1 MFAPPSRPAS
11 SAGHIYPHQQPY
23 DMPRSPLPQENRL
36 SRSNS
41 FSWKHELGL
50 PPPPSQID
58 ALGDSLDQ
66 ALIPHNRPASR
77 ARSVSPAVRSPSRYD
92 LEFGGLED
100 PAEQRDRTQDHMN
113 MVTKHPKVKIDV
125 VLSSNIFEA
134 GGTISGKVELT
145 CTTSQRLRLGHIAI
159 ELEAVEQLTSRD
171 HAATQLFL
179 YNRTM
184 FQGDNLPPSNA
195 VLPAAPVNGYW
206 TARKGRT
213 TFPFSFRLPSS
224 APSCITFAGNASLRY
239 GLKATVQTWY
249 NEDKM
254 VVTARRE
261 AFVLEKWSDQF
272 HPRFREPIE
281 AVGDTRL
288 FMGGNGAVWLEAGVT
303 EQLFWGGGQML
314 VRCGIKN
321 NTKRHLSG
329 IKVALARRLIF
340 PVGSVEGFHDSPEK
354 ISLEPRITEIV
365 HDQIFKGR
373 EYEFGPNAE
382 SVCTVAVD
390 VPRDLRTIR
399 KTRLFEVR
407 TFALVSLLLGSFA
420 KDLTVEIPIYVA
432 HTASG
437 QAPPPDNL
445 DNLHTSPPMHSLPP
459 RPHSSMGL
467 SHISLPQRH
476 HPHHH
481 HQQQQHAPP
490 AHHHGH
496 NGHHG
501 HHGHGHAPQMDPGM
515 LEVERLAAERGWSP
529 APMLHANHRTGPARP
544 ASTAPGMIQLPAQ
557 AQPFALGT
565 DGHLE
570 WNPAAN
576 SWNASRLITP
586 AASAGSSIQRS
597 ASAAPDVFHNVARP
611 HSAAGPMD
619 PVAAWTATQR
629 SMSASPGPALL
640 VQHTNFAPPPSMPS
654 PQMPNAPMGDHRM
667 SLPAQGPYGDSLP
680 QQVTYQNAPQESLPP
695 MPEPQTV
702 ARAPVQQQY
711 SVPPPQPQVNAYSPA
726 PPIAGL
732 ATIEEDSESQAG
744 TVKTL
749 QKLPTIGKT
758 GTKGAAGNSVSRNNI
773 EQFEAMAEAEEDEE
787 EVKRQM
793 IAMGM
798 QPDEDAFA
806 SRRGDAQD
814 IPASRVAAEAP
825 IETHAAS
832 SSRRTDA
839 SQASSTSTYRPRA
852 SDIFQTVSHGQQ
864 PQSPPAEQVQSAP
877 APVETVKA
885 NVDRSQETAASSE
898 LRTAGDSQS
907 AIPRRPSVVSL
918 RRSSSS
924 HGIGLQALETNL
936 VRSTTPKITTSSRMV
951 VTMANVARADHS
963 SSPLASPSV
972 GHDDSTRSRK
982 NSALRAAAL
991 AREEA
996 ERKSAEEQARAAE
1009 ERERQLQAEQARQA
1023 AAAEKEAAQREAART
1038 FAAEQQ
1044 RLERERIAEH
1054 ARRQRELREQEEEQ
1068 RLKAAEAE
1076 RMAREQEL
1084 KRQEQEQEREESE
1097 RRSRQAAEALAAQ
1110 KRAESRRLADIAA
1123 TKSSTASERLDRINA
1138 AIGNAP
1144 SSIAPSVPSKTTA
1157 PTFAAP
1163 GKMSDRDRVAL
1174 KRQAVHRIDGWLSS
1188 AASPNPSHMET
1199 PGTPSASV
1207 LSVMRKE
1214 PEPSTVLNDEARSS
1228 FAYRSPSQVINPLW
1242 EGKSSRCQANEGA
1255 MPKSRT
1261 MADLTSTKASV
1272 AATAEASATRRDE
1285 PIPQLSAEL
1294 RALVDSSD
1302 IRPAR
1307 KSGTA
1312 LKEHPMSRRLSGLG
1326 STDTT
1331 ASNVAPAASVTPKS
1345 SSETK
1350 RERHTSMPSWPR
1362 PSLPGSDVG
1371 AVPAAVVPASSSSSN
1386 VYNSTRVVRNPEARE
1401 VGIPSRVE
1409 KSLMAPTAE
1418 STTRATD
1425 EPGYDAR
1432 SARGGRG
1439 GRVASVAQLW
1449 SKIAGDDEVDA
1460 ADAGRSSLAAPQT
1473 YSEPRSASPSSAST
1487 VKPKARRSSNAA
1499 GGAPALDFSKKAM
1512 TSSASVGVTTIAA
1525 TFGGSVSST
1534 KPESL
1539 KSFTAPQFLNTSVSK
1554 PIFAKPNDQSTP
1566 APLPAKAEKRPL
1578 PKPVLQPGAVPAP
1591 QLVRPTAMRPPAA
1604 ADRPSRR
1611 ISTQLLSTFEKGKSH
1626 TKEDASVR
1634 EMMSKVAV
1642 DSTIL
1647 GALQSVE
1654 APNHDLSTLRCADGT
1669 EAKIAMSGRGTTK
1682 AIGENKLKSLRAVW
1696 GS

>member
-1 MFAPPSRPAS
+1 
-11 SAGHIYPHQQPY
+11 
-23 DMPRSPLPQENRL
+23 
-36 SRSNS
+36 
-41 FSWKHELGL
+41 
-50 PPPPSQID
+50 
-58 ALGDSLDQ
+58 
-66 ALIPHNRPASR
+66 
-77 ARSVSPAVRSPSRYD
+77 
-92 LEFGGLED
+92 
-100 PAEQRDRTQDHMN
+100 
-113 MVTKHPKVKIDV
+113 
-125 VLSSNIFEA
+125 
-134 GGTISGKVELT
+134 
-145 CTTSQRLRLGHIAI
+145 
-159 ELEAVEQLTSRD
+159 
-171 HAATQLFL
+171 
-179 YNRTM
+179 
-184 FQGDNLPPSNA
+184 
-195 VLPAAPVNGYW
+195 
-206 TARKGRT
+206 
-213 TFPFSFRLPSS
+213 
-224 APSCITFAGNASLRY
+224 
-239 GLKATVQTWY
+239 
-249 NEDKM
+249 
-254 VVTARRE
+254 
-261 AFVLEKWSDQF
+261 
-272 HPRFREPIE
+272 
-281 AVGDTRL
+281 
-288 FMGGNGAVWLEAGVT
+288 
-303 EQLFWGGGQML
+303 
-314 VRCGIKN
+314 
-321 NTKRHLSG
+321 
-329 IKVALARRLIF
+329 
-340 PVGSVEGFHDSPEK
+340 
-354 ISLEPRITEIV
+354 
-365 HDQIFKGR
+365 
-373 EYEFGPNAE
+373 
-382 SVCTVAVD
+382 
-390 VPRDLRTIR
+390 
-399 KTRLFEVR
+399 
-407 TFALVSLLLGSFA
+407 
-420 KDLTVEIPIYVA
+420 
-432 HTASG
+432 
-437 QAPPPDNL
+437 
-445 DNLHTSPPMHSLPP
+445 
-459 RPHSSMGL
+459 
-467 SHISLPQRH
+467 
-476 HPHHH
+476 
-481 HQQQQHAPP
+481 
-490 AHHHGH
+490 
-496 NGHHG
+496 
-501 HHGHGHAPQMDPGM
+501 
-515 LEVERLAAERGWSP
+515 
-529 APMLHANHRTGPARP
+529 
-544 ASTAPGMIQLPAQ
+544 
-557 AQPFALGT
+557 
-565 DGHLE
+565 
-570 WNPAAN
+570 
-576 SWNASRLITP
+576 
-586 AASAGSSIQRS
+586 
-597 ASAAPDVFHNVARP
+597 
-611 HSAAGPMD
+611 
-619 PVAAWTATQR
+619 
-629 SMSASPGPALL
+629 
-640 VQHTNFAPPPSMPS
+640 
-654 PQMPNAPMGDHRM
+654 MGDRRT
-667 SLPAQGPYGDSLP
+667 SLPAQGPYGGALP

-711 SVPPPQPQVNAYSPA
+711 SAPPPQPQVNAYSPA

-744 TVKTL
+744 TIKTL

-758 GTKGAAGNSVSRNNI
+758 GTKGTAGNSVSRNNI

-798 QPDEDAFA
+798 QPDEDAFP
-806 SRRGDAQD
+806 SRRGDSQD
-814 IPASRVAAEAP
+814 VPASRVAAEAP
-825 IETHAAS
+825 VETHAAS

-852 SDIFQTVSHGQQ
+852 SDIFQTVSHGPQ
-864 PQSPPAEQVQSAP
+864 PQAPSAEQGQHAP

-885 NVDRSQETAASSE
+885 NVGRSQDTAASSE
-898 LRTAGDSQS
+898 LRTADDSQS
-907 AIPRRPSVVSL
+907 AIPRRPSVASL

-936 VRSTTPKITTSSRMV
+936 VRSTKPKITTSSRVV
-951 VTMANVARADHS
+951 VTMANVARADSS

-1023 AAAEKEAAQREAART
+1023 AAAEKEAAQREAARI

-1076 RMAREQEL
+1076 RIAREQEV
-1084 KRQEQEQEREESE
+1084 KRQEQEREESE

-1123 TKSSTASERLDRINA
+1123 IKSSASSERLDRINA

-1242 EGKSSRCQANEGA
+1242 DGKSSRSQANESA

-1261 MADLTSTKASV
+1261 MTDLTCTKASV
-1272 AATAEASATRRDE
+1272 AATAETCATRREE

-1294 RALVDSSD
+1294 RALVDSSE

-1312 LKEHPMSRRLSGLG
+1312 LKEHPISRRLSGLG
-1326 STDTT
+1326 STDKT
-1331 ASNVAPAASVTPKS
+1331 AAIVAPAASVTQKS

-1350 RERHTSMPSWPR
+1350 RERHTSMPCWPR
-1362 PSLPGSDVG
+1362 PGLPGSDVG

-1409 KSLMAPTAE
+1409 KTLMAPTAE
-1418 STTRATD
+1418 GTTRAKD

-1449 SKIAGDDEVDA
+1449 SKIAGDDEVGDDEVGA

-1473 YSEPRSASPSSAST
+1473 DLEPRSASPSSAST
-1487 VKPKARRSSNAA
+1487 VKPKARRLSNAA

-1525 TFGGSVSST
+1525 TFGGSASSA

-1554 PIFAKPNDQSTP
+1554 PVFAKPNDQCTP

-1611 ISTQLLSTFEKGKSH
+1611 ISTQLLSTFEKDKSH
-1626 TKEDASVR
+1626 TKEEASVR

-1642 DSTIL
+1642 DSTNL

-1669 EAKIAMSGRGTTK
+1669 EAKITMSGRGTTK